1 MANEDQENKETLKLG
16 EPIPDAENQ
25 EQSDEKIEDAEVVE
39 TEYTAKEEPKT
50 AEEKPDSSEKPT
62 SGTGYFPLLIGG
74 VAAGAIGFGAAYF
87 LPKEG
92 SQLDEVVARI
102 STNES
107 AFDKHVAQIEQ
118 SQSAL
123 AEQLANKAAAS
134 ELTAVSD
141 SVNSNLAALR
151 SEFEAFQAPI
161 NDAISAL
168 EARIT
173 EIEKRP
179 ISDNAAS
186 SAAVSAYERELTAMR
201 EMLEAQRTQIEAVA
215 KDAETRIA
223 EAQAQA
229 ESLKQ
234 GAEAAANATLMRAAL
249 MRIEAAFESGATFDV
264 ALQDLAKATNIEP
277 SAELLAASISG
288 IAPLTTLQAEFPA
301 AARDALN
308 VTAAETSGEGVIDKM
323 GAFLKSQTGARSLTP
338 SEGTS
343 PDAILSRAEASL
355 RAGDLAGALSEISTL
370 PETGQ
375 QAMAEWIDAATYRKD
390 ILQAV
395 RTLVES
401 AAQN

>member
-39 TEYTAKEEPKT
+39 TEDTAKEEPET
-50 AEEKPDSSEKPT
+50 AEEKPGSSEKPT
-62 SGTGYFPLLIGG
+62 SGTGFFPLLIGG
-74 VAAGAIGFGAAYF
+74 LAAGAIGFGAAYF
-87 LPKEG
+87 LPKED

-107 AFDKHVAQIEQ
+107 AFDKHVAQLEQ
-118 SQSAL
+118 SQSTL

-141 SVNSNLAALR
+141 SVNSNLAELR
-151 SEFEAFQAPI
+151 SELDAFQVPI

-249 MRIEAAFESGATFDV
+249 MRIEAAFESGAAFDV

-277 SAELLAASISG
+277 SAELLAASTSG

-355 RAGDLAGALSEISTL
+355 RAGDLTGALSEISTL

-375 QAMAEWIDAATYRKD
+375 QAMAEWIDAATYRND